1 AARKVAPLRTVIGA
15 ANQALP
21 LYTGID
27 IENEPSRIDDNC
39 WPCQPWPDCEVINLV
54 LDPTKATIV
63 CISCKE
69 DVPGLVHTVC
79 LADLE
84 EELAEDKANG
94 CDHPIKFTGI
104 SDSRSVFDKPCPPV
118 SQTVAK
124 YISREVTPETG
135 QGLSEEALKQL
146 SPSVVK
152 YISKEVTP
160 ETGQGLSG
168 EPLKQLLTLRAGTA
182 IVIITEHKINLPRK

>member
-1 AARKVAPLRTVIGA
+1 
-15 ANQALP
+15 
-21 LYTGID
+21 
-27 IENEPSRIDDNC
+27 
-39 WPCQPWPDCEVINLV
+39 V

-84 EELAEDKANG
+84 KELREYEAEG
-94 CDHPIKFTGI
+94 CGHPIKLTGI
-104 SDSRSVFDKPCPPV
+104 SDSRSAFDKPCPPV
-118 SQTVAK
+118 SPAVAKYISVEVTPETGQGLSEEAPKQLLPSVAK

-135 QGLSEEALKQL
+135 QGLSGEA
-146 SPSVVK
+146 
-152 YISKEVTP
+152 
-160 ETGQGLSG
+160 
-168 EPLKQLLTLRAGTA
+168 LKQLLTLRAGTA